1 MEEVKHKNRI
11 FYVLFCSVFTA
22 MLGLG
27 IVGPLMPIYASKLGA
42 SGLWI
47 GIMFSA
53 FSVSRLFLS
62 PIIGRISDKRGRKPI
77 ISIGLLIYFFSSLLY
92 LKAPD
97 IYWFT
102 IVRFVHGA
110 ASGMVIPI
118 AMAYIGETTKEGM
131 EGRTMGTFNIA
142 FFSGMGAGPFIGG
155 VLNNFFGLNSV
166 FYAMAFLTAVSFII
180 TLLFLPDVRSG
191 GYLSIPPIPFKTI
204 LKNNTVKALLVFR
217 AFNAMGRGG
226 LLAFLPIY
234 AALKNIDSSKLGIL
248 LSVNIFLTALL
259 QRPFGNLADKYNR
272 FLLIIIG
279 SLIFSA
285 PLIFIPFAS
294 DFKSLLLISVIMGL
308 GGAISIPAA
317 SAAMVDV
324 GRGEGM
330 GVSMGLF
337 SMAMSV
343 GLIFAPL
350 VLGLSIDV
358 LGLNAAFYVAGA
370 LGVIGVLI
378 FYFFSFG
385 HKRSKNNA

>member
-97 IYWFT
+97 VYWFT

>member
-1 MEEVKHKNRI
+1 MEEVKYKNRI

-27 IVGPLMPIYASKLGA
+27 IVGPLMPIYATKLGA
-42 SGLWI
+42 NGLWI
-47 GIMFSA
+47 GIMFSS

-77 ISIGLLIYFFSSLLY
+77 ISIGLLVYFFSSLLY

-118 AMAYIGETTKEGM
+118 AMAYIGETTREGM

-155 VLNNFFGLNSV
+155 ILNNFFGLNSV
-166 FYAMAFLTAVSFII
+166 FYAMAFLTAVSFTI
-180 TLLFLPDVRSG
+180 TILFLPDVRKGTSPTTPV
-191 GYLSIPPIPFKTI
+191 IPLKVI
-204 LKNNTVKALLVFR
+204 LKNNIVKALLVFR

-226 LLAFLPIY
+226 LLAFLPIF
-234 AALKNIDSSKLGIL
+234 AALKNIDSSRLGIL

-259 QRPFGNLADKYNR
+259 QRPFGKFADKHNR

-279 SLIFSA
+279 SFIFST

-294 DFKSLLLISVIMGL
+294 NFNDLLLISIIMGI

-317 SAAMVDV
+317 SAVMVDV
-324 GRGEGM
+324 GRGGGM

-337 SMAMSV
+337 SMAMSF

-350 VLGLSIDV
+350 ILGFSLDV
-358 LGLNAAFYVAGA
+358 LGLNAVFYIAGA
-370 LGVIGVLI
+370 LGIIGVLI
-378 FYFFSFG
+378 FYFFSIG
-385 HKRSKNNA
+385 HKHSENSA

>member
-1 MEEVKHKNRI
+1 
-11 FYVLFCSVFTA
+11 
-22 MLGLG
+22 
-27 IVGPLMPIYASKLGA
+27 
-42 SGLWI
+42 
-47 GIMFSA
+47 
-53 FSVSRLFLS
+53 
-62 PIIGRISDKRGRKPI
+62 
-77 ISIGLLIYFFSSLLY
+77 
-92 LKAPD
+92 
-97 IYWFT
+97 
-102 IVRFVHGA
+102 
-110 ASGMVIPI
+110 MVIPI

>member
-1 MEEVKHKNRI
+1 MEEIKHKNRI